1 MFAKFAIAAT
11 AAVLAAAI
19 ALPASAKPPVRDPG
33 QNSSTMPD
41 RTPAPPVSLPSRP
54 TSGTMNI
61 PPAPKPT
68 SGTMNVPSAPKPT
81 GTMNVPSQQPASGSA
96 SRLPVR

>member
-19 ALPASAKPPVRDPG
+19 ALPASAKPPVMKPG
-33 QNSSTMPD
+33 QNSTTMPD

-54 TSGTMNI
+54 TSGTMNV
-61 PPAPKPT
+61 PP
-68 SGTMNVPSAPKPT
+68 APKPT
-81 GTMNVPSQQPASGSA
+81 GTMNLPSQQPAPGSA
-96 SRLPVR
+96 SRLPMR

>member
-1 MFAKFAIAAT
+1 MFTRFVIAAT

-19 ALPASAKPPVRDPG
+19 ALPASATPPRLG
-33 QNSSTMPD
+33 STQNSTTVPD
-41 RTPAPPVSLPSRP
+41 RTSAPPVSVPSRQ
-54 TSGTMNI
+54 TSGTMNV

-68 SGTMNVPSAPKPT
+68 SGTMNVPS
-81 GTMNVPSQQPASGSA
+81 QQPPSGSA

>member
-1 MFAKFAIAAT
+1 MFARFAIAAT

-19 ALPASAKPPVRDPG
+19 ALPASAKPPVMKPE
-33 QNSSTMPD
+33 QNSTTMPD
-41 RTPAPPVSLPSRP
+41 RKPAPPVSLPSRP
-54 TSGTMNI
+54 TSGTMNV

-68 SGTMNVPSAPKPT
+68 S

>member
-1 MFAKFAIAAT
+1 MFTRFAIAAT

-19 ALPASAKPPVRDPG
+19 ALPASAKPPVMKPG
-33 QNSSTMPD
+33 QNSTTMPD

-54 TSGTMNI
+54 TSGTMN
-61 PPAPKPT
+61 
-68 SGTMNVPSAPKPT
+68 VPSVPKPT
-81 GTMNVPSQQPASGSA
+81 GTMNVPSQQPASGTA